1 MATCSFLHRVL
12 RLAGL
17 AIAASILAASVLAA
31 SPAPLPAVRL
41 QASTSA
47 AADPAAPASPAAG
60 AGLTAAEGV
69 IAYVRRAPHE
79 IRLIQPDGANDR
91 SLWAS
96 PNPDSTDGIVSLAW
110 RPDGSQLAFSSDH
123 EQDCS
128 WYDSDVY
135 SINANGQ
142 GLRRVTNGP
151 LCARLPSYPQGAVT
165 VNVTTSDSSI
175 LWAYVMGSSE
185 LKQFSLPAWGS
196 TTLTFEHVADLGPG
210 VAQPPVGIWGHYRYL
225 STMAPDVLPG
235 KTVYGG
241 NIVITKGNDISDFGT
256 KQVTWNHDGSLIG
269 YTMANCAAARQ
280 LPPYPPDGVIGA
292 DLVPEGIYP
301 CLVDL
306 GTTEATA
313 HHFLYSTALK
323 GWEFSPSIYHV
334 SPQGT
339 EEVVSEL
346 SMYQKFNFYSTTNVF
361 DLQWLQDG
369 SGFLFV
375 AQYIMVEPDDPNA
388 PCMGTCSDVFEY
400 DFASG
405 ALTQLTRFHDDSLR
419 SLSISPDGQQLVVAR
434 VFGEFPNVT
443 GSVWVVGRD
452 GTGAGLLVDNAWAAA
467 WGPAPAPPESTA
479 TPTATASPTP
489 TATATRPPG
498 PTATPTSTATRI
510 VGAKYV
516 YLPLVLK
523 SFVAAPATSTPTST
537 PAAAATATPTR
548 TPTNTPTATVTVAP
562 SNDGIHGGVTFK
574 GAAAPGIELQLRFYD
589 GSQTTTA
596 ATTTTDSEGRYRFTS
611 AASLGSGQE
620 YWVRF
625 RSPDNPAYVSW
636 WQTASITA
644 YTSGSAVPGGDFDI
658 ADVDLLSP
666 PDDAT
671 QALPVTFTWQQRGI
685 PTDTYRL
692 AFFDLD
698 TDEYRYTDDLGNVG
712 SHAVTSLW
720 PDAVYGKE
728 YGWVVWVFNGPDSFG
743 ESYYYQSMTFLAGG
757 ASSPA
762 APGQWQIGEEPRQ

>member
-1 MATCSFLHRVL
+1 M
-12 RLAGL
+12 
-17 AIAASILAASVLAA
+17 
-31 SPAPLPAVRL
+31 
-41 QASTSA
+41 
-47 AADPAAPASPAAG
+47 
-60 AGLTAAEGV
+60 
-69 IAYVRRAPHE
+69 
-79 IRLIQPDGANDR
+79 IQPDGANDR

-241 NIVITKGNDISDFGT
+241 NIVIMKGNDISDFGT

-346 SMYQKFNFYSTTNVF
+346 SMYQKFNFYSTTKVF

-489 TATATRPPG
+489 TATATATRTDGPTPTPTATRPPG

-523 SFVAAPATSTPTST
+523 SFVAAPPPTSTPTST

-548 TPTNTPTATVTVAP
+548 TPTSTATTAP
-562 SNDGIHGGVTFK
+562 SNNGINGRVTFK

-589 GSQTTTA
+589 GSKTTTA

-625 RSPDNPAYVSW
+625 LSPDNPAYVSR

-644 YTSGSAVPGGDFDI
+644 YTSGSTVPGGDFDI
-658 ADVDLLSP
+658 ADVTLLSP
-666 PDDAT
+666 PHGAT
-671 QALPVTFTWQQRGI
+671 TSPAGHLHLATARHPRRYLSPCVFRFGLGRLLVYRRSGERRQPHRNEPVAGCGLRQRIWLGGLGVQWPGLIRGVVLLSGDHLPGGRGGL
-685 PTDTYRL
+685 PGHAGASGRS
-692 AFFDLD
+692 
-698 TDEYRYTDDLGNVG
+698 EKSRG
-712 SHAVTSLW
+712 SR
-720 PDAVYGKE
+720 
-728 YGWVVWVFNGPDSFG
+728 
-743 ESYYYQSMTFLAGG
+743 GG
-757 ASSPA
+757 ACPRHRRMERQPGRRFHLDQHEHRRGVFRCDDPVHLVVGWR
-762 APGQWQIGEEPRQ
+762 APR

>member
-1 MATCSFLHRVL
+1 MSQVKLHSRTGRSDRFPTRGSQSPSSNAASHRPAPAQTRSPAATRPPGYNEVPIMATCSFLHSAL
-12 RLAGL
+12 RLAGI
-17 AIAASILAASVLAA
+17 AIAASVLAA
-31 SPAPLPAVRL
+31 GSALLPAVRL

-123 EQDCS
+123 EVLCS

-185 LKQFSLPAWGS
+185 FKQFTLPAWGS

-346 SMYQKFNFYSTTNVF
+346 SMYQNFNFYSTTNVF

-434 VFGEFPNVT
+434 VFGEFPTVT

-467 WGPAPAPPESTA
+467 WGPTPPEMK
-479 TPTATASPTP
+479 
-489 TATATRPPG
+489 RL
-498 PTATPTSTATRI
+498 
-510 VGAKYV
+510 
-516 YLPLVLK
+516 YLPSV
-523 SFVAAPATSTPTST
+523 
-537 PAAAATATPTR
+537 
-548 TPTNTPTATVTVAP
+548 
-562 SNDGIHGGVTFK
+562 
-574 GAAAPGIELQLRFYD
+574 
-589 GSQTTTA
+589 
-596 ATTTTDSEGRYRFTS
+596 
-611 AASLGSGQE
+611 
-620 YWVRF
+620 VR
-625 RSPDNPAYVSW
+625 
-636 WQTASITA
+636 
-644 YTSGSAVPGGDFDI
+644 
-658 ADVDLLSP
+658 
-666 PDDAT
+666 
-671 QALPVTFTWQQRGI
+671 
-685 PTDTYRL
+685 
-692 AFFDLD
+692 
-698 TDEYRYTDDLGNVG
+698 
-712 SHAVTSLW
+712 
-720 PDAVYGKE
+720 
-728 YGWVVWVFNGPDSFG
+728 
-743 ESYYYQSMTFLAGG
+743 
-757 ASSPA
+757 
-762 APGQWQIGEEPRQ
+762 